1 MHKAFLC
8 VLCVSVVKKMAKGDF
23 SPPRQRGILILSIL
37 LALLAGL
44 AAWGGWSATR
54 AELGPAFMLAALL
67 TLAAAL
73 PLPLIGYRL
82 YALLRANYHLGREKL
97 NLVWGLR
104 IEEIPLSDIEW
115 VRPATDLTTPLRLP
129 RFRLPGSILGLR
141 RHPDLGMVEF
151 LASDVQTLLLV
162 ATAKRVFAIS
172 PDDPRRF
179 ARDFQLATEL
189 GSLSRSEAFS
199 TYPTFIV
206 AEAWKNLLARYLWL
220 SGLLLNIGL
229 LAWTSILIPS
239 LESIAFGFKATGAP
253 HGPFPPVQLMLL
265 PFISFTLFIIGW
277 IAGLYFYRREER
289 QILALIVWASGTLTG
304 ILFLVAIFFAISTP
318 L

>member
-1 MHKAFLC
+1 
-8 VLCVSVVKKMAKGDF
+8 MAKGDF

-129 RFRLPGSILGLR
+129 RFRMPGSILGLR
-141 RHPDLGMVEF
+141 RHADLGMVEF
-151 LASDVQTLLLV
+151 LASDAKTLLLV

-239 LESIAFGFKATGAP
+239 LESVPLGFKATGIP
-253 HGPFPPVQLMLL
+253 HGPFPAVQLMLL
-265 PFISFTLFIIGW
+265 PLISSILFVIGW

-304 ILFLVAIFFAISTP
+304 IMFLVAIFFAISTP

>member
-1 MHKAFLC
+1 M
-8 VLCVSVVKKMAKGDF
+8 
-23 SPPRQRGILILSIL
+23 
-37 LALLAGL
+37 LALFAGL
-44 AAWGGWSATR
+44 AVWGGWNATR

-67 TLAAAL
+67 TLATAL

-115 VRPATDLTTPLRLP
+115 VRPATDLTTPLLLP

-141 RHPDLGMVEF
+141 RHADLGMVEF
-151 LASDVQTLLLV
+151 LASDAKTLLLV

-199 TYPTFIV
+199 TYPAFIV
-206 AEAWKNLLARYLWL
+206 AEAWKSLLIRYFWI

-229 LAWTSILIPS
+229 LAWTSFLIPS
-239 LESIAFGFKATGAP
+239 LESITLGFKSTGVP

-265 PFISFTLFIIGW
+265 PFISSILFVIGW

-289 QILALIVWASGTLTG
+289 QILALIIWASGTLMG
-304 ILFLVAIFFAISTP
+304 ILFLVGIFFAISTP